1 MLVWQFPKNWPDHL
15 QIISFHVFSLH
26 FFICLEV
33 WVIHDFPP
41 AGNVFFACF
50 YLEIHGFFKENGP
63 KYHVQL
69 IQLSIIQ
76 GCTAVKSCKKSC
88 SQARGQWINKRW
100 MGGNFLGSKKGGR
113 CKKKLKPWYFQV
125 VVLLF
130 FWGEFFDD
138 QFGEIDVCSRIF
150 AQNLSGKDVRLVPPN
165 ILWGRASVEL
175 SWS

>member
-1 MLVWQFPKNWPDHL
+1 M
-15 QIISFHVFSLH
+15 
-26 FFICLEV
+26 
-33 WVIHDFPP
+33 
-41 AGNVFFACF
+41 
-50 YLEIHGFFKENGP
+50 
-63 KYHVQL
+63 
-69 IQLSIIQ
+69 
-76 GCTAVKSCKKSC
+76 
-88 SQARGQWINKRW
+88 
-100 MGGNFLGSKKGGR
+100 
-113 CKKKLKPWYFQV
+113 